1 MQFKIQEHINQ
12 PSMW

>member
-1 MQFKIQEHINQ
+1 MQFKDQEHINQ